1 MNDKQ
6 LRIGT
11 LTFSSKSKVQQA
23 IATYLNGDRLLIMQA
38 LIDRFG
44 FLALTEVDATKN
56 ELRRTLIEANA
67 ALTKAIEINH
77 QVAAQHGITLARD
90 SVTTP
95 HEIPLMNNDDTAA
108 NNSLADKKALSPA
121 QEKSMEEMF

>member
-1 MNDKQ
+1 MSDKQ

-44 FLALTEVDATKN
+44 FLALAETDVSEN
-56 ELRRTLIEANA
+56 ELRRALIETNT
-67 ALTKAIEINH
+67 ALTRAIEINH
-77 QVAAQHGITLARD
+77 QIAAQHGITLVND
-90 SVTTP
+90 GDTTSSKSP
-95 HEIPLMNNDDTAA
+95 MNKKTTSPDRERAMND
-108 NNSLADKKALSPA
+108 L
-121 QEKSMEEMF
+121 F

>member
-1 MNDKQ
+1 MGDKQ

-44 FLALTEVDATKN
+44 FLALAEADVSDN
-56 ELRRTLIEANA
+56 ELRRSLIETNT
-67 ALTKAIEINH
+67 ALARAIEINH
-77 QVAAQHGITLARD
+77 QIAAQHGITL
-90 SVTTP
+90 
-95 HEIPLMNNDDTAA
+95 ENDGGMV
-108 NNSLADKKALSPA
+108 SKSPADKKAASPT
-121 QEKSMEEMF
+121 QKKSIDDMF